1 MTEDLR
7 GKRRGRRT
15 LAAALAGVGAACALA
30 GLGVDAQ
37 AQEEAGA
44 GGARN
49 VILFVGDGMG
59 DSEITL
65 ARNYELGAAGD
76 LAMDTL
82 PMTGDYTTYA
92 VREEDPETPDYVPDS
107 ASTGTAWATGSKTSN
122 NRVSTTAGTDEDLTT
137 ILELAQ
143 ESGRLTGNVTTS
155 SLTDATPAV
164 LMSKVATRDCEGP
177 EETTEDCPQDTKA
190 EGGLGSI
197 AEQSVDTGVDVLLG
211 GGAEYY
217 EQETDEGGTVLD
229 SAAEQ
234 GYGVVRTADELAAVA
249 PGEKVLGL
257 FGDDTLETVWKGEP
271 ARSNFDVNSEPQT
284 CEEGV
289 QPEEQPTLDET
300 TAKAIELLD
309 NENGFFLQVEGASID
324 KQDHIS
330 SPCEQIG
337 ETIDFDNAVA
347 VGLEYAEQNPDT
359 LVIVTADHGHTS
371 QIIPGPPSGYHD
383 EGYEFVP
390 PGESALLRTAD
401 GTDMLVTYAT
411 NRFRGDNGEIIEGED
426 SEDSHTHTGTQ
437 VRLAA
442 QGPLSERVLGK
453 TDQTDL
459 FYTMADAMGVG
470 TSSPAAASAMPET
483 GGPGMED
490 LPGAK
495 ALPWVLGAALLSCGL
510 LLAQWTMRRNP

>member
-1 MTEDLR
+1 MIAAV
-7 GKRRGRRT
+7 T
-15 LAAALAGVGAACALA
+15 LVGAGAAACVLAGPGIE
-30 GLGVDAQ
+30 AQ
-37 AQEEAGA
+37 AQEESGA

-76 LAMDTL
+76 FAMDTL

-92 VREEDPETPDYVPDS
+92 VREEDPEMPDYVPDS

-122 NRVSTTAGTDEDLTT
+122 NRISTTAGTDEDLTT

-164 LMSKVATRDCEGP
+164 LMSKVAARDCEGP
-177 EETTEDCPQDTKA
+177 EETAEDCPQDTKV
-190 EGGLGSI
+190 EGGPGSI
-197 AEQSVDTGVDVLLG
+197 AEQSIDTGVNVLLG
-211 GGAEYY
+211 GGAEFY

-234 GYGVVRTADELAAVA
+234 GYAVARTAEELAAAA
-249 PGEKVLGL
+249 PGQKVLGL
-257 FGDDTLETVWKGEP
+257 FADDTLETVWKGEP
-271 ARSNFDVNSEPQT
+271 ARANFDVNTEPQT

-289 QPEEQPTLDET
+289 QPAEQPTLDVT
-300 TAKAIELLD
+300 TQKAIEMLD

-347 VGLEYAEQNPDT
+347 VGLDYAAENPDT

-371 QIIPGPPSGYHD
+371 QIIPGPASGYHD
-383 EGYEFVP
+383 EGYEFMP

-411 NRFRGDNGEIIEGED
+411 NRYRGEDGEVIEGEE

-459 FYTMADAMGVG
+459 FYTMADAMGIDASG
-470 TSSPAAASAMPET
+470 SSSTAASMPDT
-483 GGPGMED
+483 GGPD
-490 LPGAK
+490 IPAAN
-495 ALPWVLGAALLSCGL
+495 ALAWVLGATLLSGGVL
-510 LLAQWTMRRNP
+510 MARWTLRRNS